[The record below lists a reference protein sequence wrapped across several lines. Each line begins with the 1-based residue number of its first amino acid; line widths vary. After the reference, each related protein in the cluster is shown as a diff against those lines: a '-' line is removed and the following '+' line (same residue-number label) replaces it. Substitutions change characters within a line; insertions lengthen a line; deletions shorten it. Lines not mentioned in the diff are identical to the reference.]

1 MKTIFKSVVFPFSVV
16 LLMATE
22 PAWKTKQME
31 QWSEADARL
40 ILTNSPWVKKITP
53 VLLPQRTEDARR
65 IGGQMGGGDGI
76 GFEAI
81 KPSTLTGVG
90 DSGKRGRRPG
100 RIATLEIRWE
110 SALAVRTAE
119 VKAHEQDTPD
129 LAAGSYAV
137 AIYDVPGV
145 DINEK
150 TLSYDL
156 KRVAVLKRDGKKDR
170 RPSRV
175 DVLPQ
180 DGGLT
185 TIVYIFPRS
194 EEITTKDERI
204 TFVAQIGRLSVAQ
217 YFYTKEML
225 IQGKL
230 EL

>member
-1 MKTIFKSVVFPFSVV
+1 MKTILKSLVFPFSVV
-16 LLMATE
+16 LLMAAE
-22 PAWKTKQME
+22 PAWKTKQMD
-31 QWSEADARL
+31 QWSEADAKL
-40 ILTNSPWVKKITP
+40 VLTNSPWVMKVTP

-65 IGGQMGGGDGI
+65 NGGQMGGGDGI

-110 SALAVRTAE
+110 SAHAVRSAE
-119 VKAHEQDTPD
+119 VKAHEEDPPD
-129 LAAGSYAV
+129 VAPGNYAV

-145 DINEK
+145 DVNEK

-156 KRVAVLKRDGKKDR
+156 KRVALLKCDGKKDR

-180 DGGLT
+180 EGGLT

-194 EEITTKDERI
+194 EEFTMRDKRI
-204 TFVAQIGRLSVAQ
+204 TFVAQIGRLSMAQ
-217 YFYTKEML
+217 YFYTQEMS